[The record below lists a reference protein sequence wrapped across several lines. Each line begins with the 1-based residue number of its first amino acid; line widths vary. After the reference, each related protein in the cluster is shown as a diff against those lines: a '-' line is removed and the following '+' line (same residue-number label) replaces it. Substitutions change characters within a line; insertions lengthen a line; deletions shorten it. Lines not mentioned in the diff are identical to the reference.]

1 MSIKVMNHVWEHCQQ
16 KNTKLIAMLALADW
30 SNDEGVSYPG
40 VERLAKKCRVKRRRM
55 EAILTSLE
63 EDGEIAVIVHGGI
76 PTKSGNTNRY
86 YVLKYCE
93 SLGIE
98 PVKIIPRHAQKRGSI
113 NNDDPQKNAGDDPQ
127 KNAGDDPQENAP
139 KPSVEPSV
147 EPSVTATRSDTTDS
161 MPKQNEMFGLIVEL
175 FNYERIPM
183 SKKKTIGKVAKEL
196 REAGYTLDEVSQ
208 IYSYVK
214 SKGFSSM
221 TPNVLTKYASE
232 WNALITHESEPTTL
246 DEWSHQEW
254 LKNNP
259 EDEDDLVDISAEL
272 EALYEG
278 GA

>member
-1 MSIKVMNHVWEHCQQ
+1 MSIKVMNYVWEHCEQ

-63 EDGEIAVIVHGGI
+63 EDGEIAVIVHGGV

-86 YVLKYCE
+86 YLLKYRQG
-93 SLGIE
+93 LGLK
-98 PVKIIPRHAQKRGSI
+98 PVKITSRHAQKHGST

-127 KNAGDDPQENAP
+127 KNAP

-147 EPSVTATRSDTTDS
+147 EPSVTATRSEAVDS

-175 FNYERIPM
+175 FNYERIPA

-196 REAGYTLDEVSQ
+196 REAGYSLDEVSQ
-208 IYSYVK
+208 IYDYVK
-214 SKGFSSM
+214 TKGFSSM

-232 WNALITHESEPTTL
+232 WNAQITHEPEPTTL
-246 DEWSHQEW
+246 DEWSYQQW
-254 LKNNP
+254 LKDNP
-259 EDEDDLVDISAEL
+259 DDGQQVDISAEL
-272 EALYEG
+272 DALYAEV
-278 GA
+278 ADE